1 MRPLSAAQL
10 LDAWERGLSEPS
22 YRRALPILAAAYP
35 DSSPDTLAA
44 LSIGERDRRLLTLRQ
59 WTFGSQLASVA
70 NCSGCGEPLE
80 WMVNPADLHAVNE
93 SEPADDL
100 VVEVDRYRVR
110 FRLPNTLDLASISGG
125 TRDPASARLLLLEK
139 CILSA
144 RLEDDDVSTDKLP
157 AAVTTEVAAR
167 MAGADP
173 QAAIEFDFS
182 CPACGQN
189 WQALFDIES
198 FFWSEINAW
207 AQRIFSE
214 IHVLARA
221 YGWTE
226 THILGLSPWR
236 RQVYLNLVGA

>member
-1 MRPLSAAQL
+1 M
-10 LDAWERGLSEPS
+10 
-22 YRRALPILAAAYP
+22 
-35 DSSPDTLAA
+35 
-44 LSIGERDRRLLTLRQ
+44 
-59 WTFGSQLASVA
+59 
-70 NCSGCGEPLE
+70 
-80 WMVNPADLHAVNE
+80 
-93 SEPADDL
+93 
-100 VVEVDRYRVR
+100 VEVDRYRVR

-125 TRDPASARLLLLEK
+125 TSDAAAARMLLLEK

-144 RLEDDDVSTDKLP
+144 RLEDEDVSPDKLP
-157 AAVTTEVAAR
+157 AAVTTEVVER
-167 MAGADP
+167 MARADP
-173 QAAIEFDFS
+173 QAGIEFDFS

-198 FFWSEINAW
+198 FFWSEISAW